1 MLLAGFTWSTGHPEA
16 VWLLAGVWLLLL
28 VGGCLLLAAAVSTKA
43 AMEVLEAAAP
53 SGRSVCATGQPA
65 AAAFSISSALGM
77 RLFVSMWSSS
87 CRLPSAG
94 VVAVVSVTRVAK
106 KNSKSDTLHCASSRD
121 SVQAGTRGHCH
132 FERMFCSLNA
142 VSVST
147 FFHNEITISCGKTSC
162 LLADSGSG
170 FWLLE

>member
-16 VWLLAGVWLLLL
+16 VWLLAGVRLLLL

-87 CRLPSAG
+87 CAFR
-94 VVAVVSVTRVAK
+94 RR
-106 KNSKSDTLHCASSRD
+106 ASS
-121 SVQAGTRGHCH
+121 C
-132 FERMFCSLNA
+132 
-142 VSVST
+142 
-147 FFHNEITISCGKTSC
+147 
-162 LLADSGSG
+162 
-170 FWLLE
+170 

>member
-65 AAAFSISSALGM
+65 AAAFSISSALGI
-77 RLFVSMWSSS
+77 RVYL
-87 CRLPSAG
+87 CRNVVVVVPSVPPRRAQQH
-94 VVAVVSVTRVAK
+94 S
-106 KNSKSDTLHCASSRD
+106 ASFGYESRD
-121 SVQAGTRGHCH
+121 G
-132 FERMFCSLNA
+132 EL
-142 VSVST
+142 
-147 FFHNEITISCGKTSC
+147 
-162 LLADSGSG
+162 
-170 FWLLE
+170 